1 MVSLVR
7 LSSSNL
13 DEFKK
18 LYEENFKRET
28 YDKDFFE
35 YYTNQSFIP
44 KIFLKKFVKLFM
56 YNDEFIGY
64 IWYEIPIDIQVKV
77 FSLYVDDKYIDIINN
92 NIFKKFNEK
101 SLVYESIEN
110 INSNRLLSNLG
121 FRKVRPSLLMS
132 LKLSEYNKIDE
143 LESLKFNLIHDFNLL
158 NLLNSYSDEVNKN
171 IMISFQNV
179 DIKNEALLRC
189 EIQNN
194 VFKNIDRVPI
204 EVEDIENDFKQDYY
218 IEDLAIFMRLNNIV
232 VAYGQIIYIRKM
244 YTVVNFGVVDIFRGK
259 GLGKVLLG
267 CLISKAI
274 QKGISE
280 LALGVDE
287 DNNNAISLYKW
298 IGFKHKYNITRWER

>member
-18 LYEENFKRET
+18 LYEENFQRET

-35 YYTNQSFIP
+35 YYYNQSFIP

-56 YNDEFIGY
+56 YNGEFIGY
-64 IWYEIPIDIQVKV
+64 IWYEIPIDSQIKV
-77 FSLYVDDKYIDIINN
+77 FSLYVEDNYIDIITND
-92 NIFKKFNEK
+92 ILKRFNEK
-101 SLVYESIEN
+101 YLVYESIEN
-110 INSNRLLSNLG
+110 RNSNKLLSNLG
-121 FRKVRPSLLMS
+121 FRKARPSIIMN
-132 LKLSEYNKIDE
+132 LKLNEYNKTNEITN
-143 LESLKFNLIHDFNLL
+143 LKSTLKYDMKLL
-158 NLLNSYSDEVNKN
+158 NLLNIYSNEKYDD
-171 IMISFQNV
+171 ILISFQKV
-179 DIKNEALLRC
+179 DIKNDALLRC

-218 IEDLAIFMRLNNIV
+218 IGDLAIFMKINNVV

-259 GLGKVLLG
+259 GLGKLLLDN
-267 CLISKAI
+267 LISKARE
-274 QKGISE
+274 KNISE
-280 LALGVDE
+280 LALGVDK
-287 DNNNAISLYKW
+287 DNVNAISLYKW
-298 IGFKHKYNITRWER
+298 IGFNNRYDIARWER

>member
-44 KIFLKKFVKLFM
+44 KMFSKKFVKLFM
-56 YNDEFIGY
+56 YNGEFIGY
-64 IWYEIPIDIQVKV
+64 IWYELPIDIQVKV
-77 FSLYVDDKYIDIINN
+77 FSLYVEDKYIDIINN

-110 INSNRLLSNLG
+110 SSSNKLLNNLG
-121 FRKVRPSLLMS
+121 FKKARPSLIMS
-132 LKLSEYNKIDE
+132 LKVDDYKKGDE
-143 LESLKFNLIHDFNLL
+143 IENIKFNVQHNSNLL
-158 NLLNSYSDEVNKN
+158 NLLNRYSEQKN
-171 IMISFQNV
+171 NIISVSFQKV

-194 VFKNIDRVPI
+194 VFRNIDRVPI
-204 EVEDIENDFKQDYY
+204 EVEDIENDFKQESY
-218 IEDLAIFMRLNNIV
+218 IEDLAIFMKLNNIV

-244 YTVVNFGVVDIFRGK
+244 YTIVNFGVVDIFRGM
-259 GLGKVLLG
+259 GIGKLLLDN
-267 CLISKAI
+267 LISKAREKNI
-274 QKGISE
+274 DE
-280 LALGVDE
+280 LALGVDK
-287 DNNNAISLYKW
+287 NNINAISLYKW
-298 IGFKHKYNITRWER
+298 IGFKHRYDIARWER

>member
-18 LYEENFKRET
+18 LYEENFQRET

-35 YYTNQSFIP
+35 YYYNQSFIP

-56 YNDEFIGY
+56 YNGEFIGY
-64 IWYEIPIDIQVKV
+64 IWYEIPIDSQIKV
-77 FSLYVDDKYIDIINN
+77 FSLYVEDNYIDIITND
-92 NIFKKFNEK
+92 ILKRFNEK
-101 SLVYESIEN
+101 YLVYESIEN
-110 INSNRLLSNLG
+110 RNSNKLLSNLG
-121 FRKVRPSLLMS
+121 FRKARPSIIMN
-132 LKLSEYNKIDE
+132 LKLNEYNKTNEITN
-143 LESLKFNLIHDFNLL
+143 LKSTLKYDMKLL
-158 NLLNSYSDEVNKN
+158 NLLNIYSNEKYDD
-171 IMISFQNV
+171 ILISFQKV
-179 DIKNEALLRC
+179 DIKNDALLRC

-218 IEDLAIFMRLNNIV
+218 IKDLAIFMKINNVV

-259 GLGKVLLG
+259 GLGKLLLDN
-267 CLISKAI
+267 LISKARE
-274 QKGISE
+274 KNISE
-280 LALGVDE
+280 LALGVDK
-287 DNNNAISLYKW
+287 DNVNAISLYKW
-298 IGFKHKYNITRWER
+298 IGFNNRYDIARWER

>member
-13 DEFKK
+13 GEFKK

-44 KIFLKKFVKLFM
+44 KIFSKKFVKLFM

-77 FSLYVDDKYIDIINN
+77 FSLYVEDKYIDIINN

-110 INSNRLLSNLG
+110 SSSNKLLNNLG
-121 FRKVRPSLLMS
+121 FKKTRPSLIMT
-132 LKLSEYNKIDE
+132 LKVNDYDKSEEVENI
-143 LESLKFNLIHDFNLL
+143 KFNLQHNSNLL
-158 NLLNSYSDEVNKN
+158 NLLNKYSNEENKD
-171 IMISFQNV
+171 ISISFQKV

-194 VFKNIDRVPI
+194 VFKNVDRLPI

-218 IEDLAIFMRLNNIV
+218 IEDLAIFMRINNVV
-232 VAYGQIIYIRKM
+232 VAYGQIIYTRKM
-244 YTVVNFGVVDIFRGK
+244 YTIVNFGVVDIFRGK
-259 GLGKVLLG
+259 GIGKLLLNN
-267 CLISKAI
+267 LISKAR
-274 QKGISE
+274 KKNISE
-280 LALGVDE
+280 LALGVDK
-287 DNNNAISLYKW
+287 DNVNAISLYKW
-298 IGFKHKYNITRWER
+298 IGFEIRYNIARWER

>member
-44 KIFLKKFVKLFM
+44 KMFSKKFVKLFM
-56 YNDEFIGY
+56 YNGEFIGY
-64 IWYEIPIDIQVKV
+64 IWYELPIDIQVKV
-77 FSLYVDDKYIDIINN
+77 FSLYVEDKYIDIINN

-110 INSNRLLSNLG
+110 SSSNKLLNNLG
-121 FRKVRPSLLMS
+121 FKKARPSLIMS
-132 LKLSEYNKIDE
+132 LKVDDYKKGDE
-143 LESLKFNLIHDFNLL
+143 IENIKFNVQHNSNLL
-158 NLLNSYSDEVNKN
+158 NLLNRYSEQKN
-171 IMISFQNV
+171 NIISVSFQKV

-194 VFKNIDRVPI
+194 VFRNIDRVPI
-204 EVEDIENDFKQDYY
+204 EVEDIENDFKQEYY
-218 IEDLAIFMRLNNIV
+218 IEDLAIFMKLNNIV

-244 YTVVNFGVVDIFRGK
+244 YTIVNFGVVDIFRGM
-259 GLGKVLLG
+259 GIGKLLLDN
-267 CLISKAI
+267 LISKAREKNI
-274 QKGISE
+274 DE
-280 LALGVDE
+280 LALGVDK
-287 DNNNAISLYKW
+287 NNINAISLYKW
-298 IGFKHKYNITRWER
+298 IGFKHRYDIARWER

>member
-18 LYEENFKRET
+18 LYEENFQRET

-35 YYTNQSFIP
+35 YYYNQSFIP

-56 YNDEFIGY
+56 YNGEFIGY
-64 IWYEIPIDIQVKV
+64 IWYEIPIDSQIKV
-77 FSLYVDDKYIDIINN
+77 FSLYVEDNYIDIITND
-92 NIFKKFNEK
+92 ILKRFNEK
-101 SLVYESIEN
+101 YLVYESIEN
-110 INSNRLLSNLG
+110 RNSNKLLSNLG
-121 FRKVRPSLLMS
+121 FRKARPSIIIN
-132 LKLSEYNKIDE
+132 LKLNEYNKTNEITN
-143 LESLKFNLIHDFNLL
+143 LKSTLKYDMKLL
-158 NLLNSYSDEVNKN
+158 NLLNIYSNEKYDD
-171 IMISFQNV
+171 ILISFQKV
-179 DIKNEALLRC
+179 DIKNDALLRC

-218 IEDLAIFMRLNNIV
+218 IEDLAIFMKINNVV

-259 GLGKVLLG
+259 GLGKLLLDN
-267 CLISKAI
+267 LISKARE
-274 QKGISE
+274 KNISE
-280 LALGVDE
+280 LALGVDK
-287 DNNNAISLYKW
+287 DNVNAISLYKW
-298 IGFKHKYNITRWER
+298 IGFNNRYDIARWER

>member
-18 LYEENFKRET
+18 LYEENFQRET

-35 YYTNQSFIP
+35 YYYNQSFIP

-56 YNDEFIGY
+56 YNGEFIGY
-64 IWYEIPIDIQVKV
+64 IWYEIPIDSQIKV
-77 FSLYVDDKYIDIINN
+77 FSLYVEDNYIDIITND
-92 NIFKKFNEK
+92 ILKRFNEK
-101 SLVYESIEN
+101 YLVYESIEN
-110 INSNRLLSNLG
+110 RNNNKLLSNLG
-121 FRKVRPSLLMS
+121 FRKARPSIIMN
-132 LKLSEYNKIDE
+132 LKLNEYNKTNEITN
-143 LESLKFNLIHDFNLL
+143 LKSTLKYDMKLL
-158 NLLNSYSDEVNKN
+158 NLLNIYSNEKYDD
-171 IMISFQNV
+171 ILISFQKV
-179 DIKNEALLRC
+179 DIKNDALLRC

-218 IEDLAIFMRLNNIV
+218 IKDLAIFMKINNVV

-259 GLGKVLLG
+259 GLGKLLLDN
-267 CLISKAI
+267 LISKARE
-274 QKGISE
+274 KNISE
-280 LALGVDE
+280 LALGVDK
-287 DNNNAISLYKW
+287 DNVNAISLYKW
-298 IGFKHKYNITRWER
+298 IGFNNRYDIARWER

>member
-18 LYEENFKRET
+18 LYEENFQRET

-35 YYTNQSFIP
+35 YYYNQSFIP

-56 YNDEFIGY
+56 YNGEFIGY
-64 IWYEIPIDIQVKV
+64 IWYEIPIDSQIKV
-77 FSLYVDDKYIDIINN
+77 FSLYVEDNYIDIITND
-92 NIFKKFNEK
+92 ILKRFNEK
-101 SLVYESIEN
+101 YLVYESIEN
-110 INSNRLLSNLG
+110 RNSNKLLSNLG
-121 FRKVRPSLLMS
+121 FRKARPSIIMN
-132 LKLSEYNKIDE
+132 LKLNEYNKTNEIKN
-143 LESLKFNLIHDFNLL
+143 LKSTLKYDMKLL
-158 NLLNSYSDEVNKN
+158 NLLNIYSNEKYDD
-171 IMISFQNV
+171 ILISFQKV
-179 DIKNEALLRC
+179 DIKNDALLRC

-218 IEDLAIFMRLNNIV
+218 IEDLAIFMKINNVV

-259 GLGKVLLG
+259 GLGKLLLDN
-267 CLISKAI
+267 LISKARE
-274 QKGISE
+274 KNISE
-280 LALGVDE
+280 LALGVDK
-287 DNNNAISLYKW
+287 DNVNAISLYKW
-298 IGFKHKYNITRWER
+298 IGFNNRYDIARWER

>member
-18 LYEENFKRET
+18 LYEESFKRET

-35 YYTNQSFIP
+35 YYTNKSFIP

-56 YNDEFIGY
+56 YNGAFIGY

-77 FSLYVDDKYIDIINN
+77 FSLYVEEQYIDIINN

-110 INSNRLLSNLG
+110 SASNKLLINLG
-121 FRKVRPSLLMS
+121 FRKARPSLIMS
-132 LKLSEYNKIDE
+132 LNVNEYNKKVE
-143 LESLKFNLIHDFNLL
+143 LEKLKFNLNQDSNLL
-158 NLLNSYSDEVNKN
+158 NLLNSYSGESNKD
-171 IMISFQNV
+171 IIISFQKV

-194 VFKNIDRVPI
+194 LFKNIDRLPI
-204 EVEDIENDFKQDYY
+204 EVEDIENDFNQDYY
-218 IEDLAIFMRLNNIV
+218 IEDLAIFMRINNVV
-232 VAYGQIIYIRKM
+232 VAYGQIIYTKKM
-244 YTVVNFGVVDIFRGK
+244 YTIVNFGVVDIFRGK
-259 GLGKVLLG
+259 GLGKLLLDN
-267 CLISKAI
+267 LISKAI
-274 QKGISE
+274 EKNISE
-280 LALGVDE
+280 LALGVDK
-287 DNNNAISLYKW
+287 DNINAISLYKW
-298 IGFKHKYNITRWER
+298 IGFKHKYDIAKWER

>member
-18 LYEENFKRET
+18 LYEENFQRET

-35 YYTNQSFIP
+35 YYYNQSFIP

-56 YNDEFIGY
+56 YNGEFIGY
-64 IWYEIPIDIQVKV
+64 IWYEIPIDSQINV
-77 FSLYVDDKYIDIINN
+77 FSLYVEDNYIDIITND
-92 NIFKKFNEK
+92 ILKRFNEK
-101 SLVYESIEN
+101 YLVYESIEN
-110 INSNRLLSNLG
+110 RNSNKLLSNLG
-121 FRKVRPSLLMS
+121 FRKARPSIIMN
-132 LKLSEYNKIDE
+132 LKLNEYNKTNEITN
-143 LESLKFNLIHDFNLL
+143 LKSTLKYDMKLL
-158 NLLNSYSDEVNKN
+158 NLLNIYSNEKYDD
-171 IMISFQNV
+171 ILISFQKV
-179 DIKNEALLRC
+179 DIKNDALLRC

-218 IEDLAIFMRLNNIV
+218 IEDLAIFMKINNVV

-259 GLGKVLLG
+259 GLGKLLLDN
-267 CLISKAI
+267 LISKARE
-274 QKGISE
+274 KNISE
-280 LALGVDE
+280 LALGVDK
-287 DNNNAISLYKW
+287 DNVNAISLYKW
-298 IGFKHKYNITRWER
+298 IGFNNRYDIARWER

>member
-44 KIFLKKFVKLFM
+44 KIFSKKFVKLFM
-56 YNDEFIGY
+56 YNGEFIGY
-64 IWYEIPIDIQVKV
+64 IWYELPIDIQVKV
-77 FSLYVDDKYIDIINN
+77 FSLYVEDKYIDIINN

-110 INSNRLLSNLG
+110 SSSNKLLNNLG
-121 FRKVRPSLLMS
+121 FKKARPSLIMA
-132 LKLSEYNKIDE
+132 LKVNDYKKGDE
-143 LESLKFNLIHDFNLL
+143 IENIKFNVQHNSNLL
-158 NLLNSYSDEVNKN
+158 NLLNKYSEQKN
-171 IMISFQNV
+171 SIISVSFQKV

-194 VFKNIDRVPI
+194 VFRNIDRVPI
-204 EVEDIENDFKQDYY
+204 EVEDIENDFKQEYY
-218 IEDLAIFMRLNNIV
+218 IEDLAIFMKINNIV

-244 YTVVNFGVVDIFRGK
+244 YTIVNFGVVDIFRGM
-259 GLGKVLLG
+259 GIGKLLLDN
-267 CLISKAI
+267 LISKAREKSI
-274 QKGISE
+274 DE
-280 LALGVDE
+280 LALGVDK
-287 DNNNAISLYKW
+287 NNINAISLYKW
-298 IGFKHKYNITRWER
+298 IGFNHKYDIARWVR

>member
-44 KIFLKKFVKLFM
+44 KMFSKKFVKLFM
-56 YNDEFIGY
+56 YNGEFIGY
-64 IWYEIPIDIQVKV
+64 IWYELPIDIQVKV
-77 FSLYVDDKYIDIINN
+77 FSLYVEDKYIDIINN

-110 INSNRLLSNLG
+110 SSSNKLLNNLG
-121 FRKVRPSLLMS
+121 FKKARPSLIMS
-132 LKLSEYNKIDE
+132 LKVDDYKKGDE
-143 LESLKFNLIHDFNLL
+143 IENIKFNVQHNSNLL
-158 NLLNSYSDEVNKN
+158 NLLNRYSEQKN
-171 IMISFQNV
+171 NIISVSFQKV

-194 VFKNIDRVPI
+194 VFRNIDRVPI
-204 EVEDIENDFKQDYY
+204 EVEDIENDFKQEYY
-218 IEDLAIFMRLNNIV
+218 IEDLAIFMKLNNIV

-244 YTVVNFGVVDIFRGK
+244 YTIVNFGVVDIFRGM
-259 GLGKVLLG
+259 GIGKLLLDN
-267 CLISKAI
+267 LISKAREKNI
-274 QKGISE
+274 DE
-280 LALGVDE
+280 LALGVDK
-287 DNNNAISLYKW
+287 NNINAISLYKW
-298 IGFKHKYNITRWER
+298 IGFNHRYDIARWER

>member
-18 LYEENFKRET
+18 LYEENFQRET

-35 YYTNQSFIP
+35 YYYNQSFIP

-56 YNDEFIGY
+56 YNEEFIGY
-64 IWYEIPIDIQVKV
+64 IWYEIPIDSQIKV
-77 FSLYVDDKYIDIINN
+77 FSLYVEDNYIDIITND
-92 NIFKKFNEK
+92 ILKRFNEK
-101 SLVYESIEN
+101 YLVYESIEN
-110 INSNRLLSNLG
+110 RNSNKLLSNLG
-121 FRKVRPSLLMS
+121 FRKARPSIIMN
-132 LKLSEYNKIDE
+132 LKLNEYNKTNEITN
-143 LESLKFNLIHDFNLL
+143 LKSTLKYDMKLLKLL
-158 NLLNSYSDEVNKN
+158 NIYSNEKYDD
-171 IMISFQNV
+171 ILISFQKV
-179 DIKNEALLRC
+179 DIKNDALLRC

-218 IEDLAIFMRLNNIV
+218 IEDLAIFMKINNVV

-259 GLGKVLLG
+259 GLGKLLLDN
-267 CLISKAI
+267 LISKARE
-274 QKGISE
+274 KNISE
-280 LALGVDE
+280 LALGVDK
-287 DNNNAISLYKW
+287 DNVNAISLYKW
-298 IGFKHKYNITRWER
+298 IGFNNRYDIARWER

>member
-13 DEFKK
+13 GEFKK

-44 KIFLKKFVKLFM
+44 KIFSKKFVKLFM

-77 FSLYVDDKYIDIINN
+77 FSLYVEDKYIDIINN

-110 INSNRLLSNLG
+110 SSSNKLLNNLG
-121 FRKVRPSLLMS
+121 FKKTRPSLIMT
-132 LKLSEYNKIDE
+132 LKINDYDKSEEVENI
-143 LESLKFNLIHDFNLL
+143 KFNLQHNSNLL
-158 NLLNSYSDEVNKN
+158 NLLNKYSNEENKD
-171 IMISFQNV
+171 ISISFQKV

-194 VFKNIDRVPI
+194 VFKNVDRLPI

-218 IEDLAIFMRLNNIV
+218 IEDLAIFMRINNVV
-232 VAYGQIIYIRKM
+232 VAYGQIIYTRKM
-244 YTVVNFGVVDIFRGK
+244 YTIVNFGVVDIFRGK
-259 GLGKVLLG
+259 GIGKLLLNN
-267 CLISKAI
+267 LISKAR
-274 QKGISE
+274 KKNISE
-280 LALGVDE
+280 LALGVDK
-287 DNNNAISLYKW
+287 DNVNAISLYKW
-298 IGFKHKYNITRWER
+298 IGFEIRYNIARWER

>member
-18 LYEENFKRET
+18 LYEENFQRET

-35 YYTNQSFIP
+35 YYYNQSFIP

-56 YNDEFIGY
+56 YNGEFIGY
-64 IWYEIPIDIQVKV
+64 IWYEIPIDSQTKV
-77 FSLYVDDKYIDIINN
+77 FSLYVEDNYIDIITND
-92 NIFKKFNEK
+92 ILKRFNEK
-101 SLVYESIEN
+101 YLVYESIEN
-110 INSNRLLSNLG
+110 RNSNKLLSNLG
-121 FRKVRPSLLMS
+121 FRKARPSIIMN
-132 LKLSEYNKIDE
+132 LKLNEYNKTNEITN
-143 LESLKFNLIHDFNLL
+143 LKSTLKYDMKLL
-158 NLLNSYSDEVNKN
+158 NLLNIYSNEKYDD
-171 IMISFQNV
+171 ILISFQKV
-179 DIKNEALLRC
+179 DIKNDALLRC

-218 IEDLAIFMRLNNIV
+218 IEDLAIFMKINNVV

-259 GLGKVLLG
+259 GLGKLLLDN
-267 CLISKAI
+267 LISKARE
-274 QKGISE
+274 KNISE
-280 LALGVDE
+280 LALGVDK
-287 DNNNAISLYKW
+287 DNVNAISLYKW
-298 IGFKHKYNITRWER
+298 IGFNNRYDIARWER

>member
-44 KIFLKKFVKLFM
+44 KIFSKKFVKLFM
-56 YNDEFIGY
+56 YNGEFIGY
-64 IWYEIPIDIQVKV
+64 IWYELPIDIQVKV
-77 FSLYVDDKYIDIINN
+77 FSLYVEDKYIDIINN

-110 INSNRLLSNLG
+110 SSSNKLLNNLG
-121 FRKVRPSLLMS
+121 FKKARPSLIMS
-132 LKLSEYNKIDE
+132 LKVDDYKKGDE
-143 LESLKFNLIHDFNLL
+143 IENIKFNVQHNSNLL
-158 NLLNSYSDEVNKN
+158 NLLNRYSEQKN
-171 IMISFQNV
+171 NIISVSFQKV

-194 VFKNIDRVPI
+194 VFRNIDRVPI
-204 EVEDIENDFKQDYY
+204 EVEDIENDFKQEYY
-218 IEDLAIFMRLNNIV
+218 IEDLAIFMKLNNIV

-244 YTVVNFGVVDIFRGK
+244 YTIVNFGVVDIFRGM
-259 GLGKVLLG
+259 GIGKLLLDN
-267 CLISKAI
+267 LISKAREKNI
-274 QKGISE
+274 DE
-280 LALGVDE
+280 LALGVDK
-287 DNNNAISLYKW
+287 NNINAISLYKW
-298 IGFKHKYNITRWER
+298 IGFKHRYDIARWER

>member
-13 DEFKK
+13 DEFKM

-56 YNDEFIGY
+56 YNGKFIGY
-64 IWYEIPIDIQVKV
+64 IWYEVPIDIQVKV
-77 FSLYVDDKYIDIINN
+77 FSLYVEDQYTDIISND
-92 NIFKKFNEK
+92 IFKRFNEK
-101 SLVYESIEN
+101 SLVYEAIEN
-110 INSNRLLSNLG
+110 STCNKLLSNLG
-121 FRKVRPSLLMS
+121 FEKSTLSLIMN
-132 LKLSEYNKIDE
+132 LKINEYNKREDVE
-143 LESLKFNLIHDFNLL
+143 RLKVSIYNNSKLVYI
-158 NLLNSYSDEVNKN
+158 LNSYSNESNNN
-171 IMISFQNV
+171 IIISFQKV

-204 EVEDIENDFKQDYY
+204 EPEDIENDFKQDYY
-218 IEDLAIFMRLNNIV
+218 IEDLAIFMRINNIV

-244 YTVVNFGVVDIFRGK
+244 YTIVNFGVVDIFRGI
-259 GLGKVLLG
+259 GLGKLLLNQ
-267 CLISKAI
+267 LILKA
-274 QKGISE
+274 KEKNISE
-280 LALGVDE
+280 LALGVNK
-287 DNNNAISLYKW
+287 DNVNAISLYKW
-298 IGFKHKYNITRWER
+298 IGFKHRYDINRWQR